1 MEHTRVTRW
10 IIRGIAYAVV
20 GFVVV
25 PILVVVGSSLTR
37 TGYVTFPPVGL
48 SFQWYNSVLAD
59 PQILIAARFSL
70 VLALTAALLST
81 TLGLGASFA
90 LERSKLRGKSV
101 ITSLLMAPLAVPAIV
116 LALGMVFFMTAVGLI
131 RTFQGLLLG
140 HLVVTLPYATRAL
153 STALVGVDRN
163 LEQSAAILGA
173 SPLAVLFKVTL
184 PLMRSGII
192 AALMF
197 SFLASFNN
205 VTVSL
210 FLVGVRTQTLPITIF
225 RLSEY
230 SLSPSLSAIA
240 SLVMLL
246 TVTLALIL
254 EKRFGIY
261 GLLARGRSL

>member
-1 MEHTRVTRW
+1 MEHTPATRW
-10 IIRGIAYAVV
+10 VIRGIAYTVV
-20 GFVVV
+20 AFVIV
-25 PILVVVGSSLTR
+25 PILVVVGSSLTA
-37 TGYVTFPPVGL
+37 TGYVTFPPVGVSL
-48 SFQWYNSVLAD
+48 KWYADVLAD
-59 PQILIAARFSL
+59 ARILTSARFSL
-70 VLALTAALLST
+70 MLALTAALAST
-81 TLGLGASFA
+81 TLGLAAGFA
-90 LERSKLRGKSV
+90 LERGTLPGKSF
-101 ITSLLMAPLAVPAIV
+101 ITALLMAPLTVPAIV
-116 LALGMVFFMTAVGLI
+116 LALGMVFLMTAVGLI
-131 RTFQGLLLG
+131 RSFQGLLLG

-173 SPLAVLFKVTL
+173 PPLAVLFKVTL
-184 PLMRSGII
+184 PLMSSGIV

-240 SLVMLL
+240 SLVMVL
-246 TVTLALIL
+246 TVGLALVL

-261 GLLARGRSL
+261 SLLQRGRSL